1 MLFGWQEGHHL
12 PKSIHFLPKRFF
24 LETMKDDEIW
34 TCDGEMAKPG
44 SPSDV
49 C

>member
-1 MLFGWQEGHHL
+1 MLFGWQEGHRL

-44 SPSDV
+44 SPNDV